1 MCAISGVPGGRVLSF
16 RLPSQIA
23 RAGRPRGLH
32 GACLALSSASTGFP
46 GLLDGDAGGGGGGG
60 DLCVLAADGKRGGSL
75 DVRWLLRGG
84 GEGCSCPVCSQAP
97 QLTGTPSRTD
107 SVLSAKY
114 VEGASR

>member
-32 GACLALSSASTGFP
+32 GACLALSPASTGFP

-75 DVRWLLRGG
+75 DVRWLLRGVVKG
-84 GEGCSCPVCSQAP
+84 AAALCAARH
-97 QLTGTPSRTD
+97 PS
-107 SVLSAKY
+107 
-114 VEGASR
+114 